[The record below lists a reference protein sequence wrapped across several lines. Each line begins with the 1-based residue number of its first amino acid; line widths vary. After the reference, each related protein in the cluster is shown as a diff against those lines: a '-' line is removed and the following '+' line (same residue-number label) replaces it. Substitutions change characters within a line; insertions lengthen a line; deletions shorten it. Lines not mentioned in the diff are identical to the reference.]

1 MSEKNVNDILVSV
14 IMPVYNSSAFIKD
27 AIESILI
34 QTHKRIEF
42 IIIDDGSVDGSE
54 SIIKEYI
61 DDERIVFISRENK
74 GIVYTLNQALK
85 MANGEYIARMDSD
98 DISAANRI
106 EEQLH
111 FLIKNPD
118 FAVVGCASYIINE
131 RSEIE
136 SHRVPPLSPFFNHA
150 LQFFG
155 PTLTHPS
162 VCFNKKVIG
171 EELYYSDCYPRA
183 EDFELWV
190 RLSRKY
196 SMANIP
202 KMLFYYRLNPNG
214 ISLSN
219 VIEQKNNAALA
230 YYKLKHPGAN
240 DEKLLMALQNIHSRD
255 FKGKTGVIKS
265 FLYVMIKY
273 EFNKYIL
280 IRFGYF
286 FRWLLK

>member
-1 MSEKNVNDILVSV
+1 MSKTNVNDILVSV

-34 QTHKRIEF
+34 QTHKKIEF

-54 SIIKEYI
+54 LIIKKYT

-74 GIVYTLNQALK
+74 GLVYTLNQALK

-106 EEQLH
+106 EEQLQ

-118 FAVVGCASYIINE
+118 IAVVGCASYIINE
-131 RSEIE
+131 RSDIE
-136 SHRVPPLSPFFNHA
+136 SHRVPPSSPFLNHA
-150 LQFFG
+150 LHFFG

-202 KMLFYYRLNPNG
+202 KMLFYYRLNSNG

-219 VIEQKNNAALA
+219 VEEQKKNAALA
-230 YYKLKHPGAN
+230 YYKLKYPNVN
-240 DEKLLMALQNIHSRD
+240 DEKLLTSLQSIHSRD
-255 FKGKTGVIKS
+255 FKDKKDVIKS
-265 FLYVMIKY
+265 FLYIMTKY
-273 EFNKYIL
+273 EFNKFIF

-286 FRWLLK
+286 LRWLLK